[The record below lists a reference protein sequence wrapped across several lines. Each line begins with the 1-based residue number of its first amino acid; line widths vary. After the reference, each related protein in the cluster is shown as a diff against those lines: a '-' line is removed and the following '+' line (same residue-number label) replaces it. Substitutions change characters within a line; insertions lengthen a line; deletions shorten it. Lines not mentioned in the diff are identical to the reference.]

1 MNVPSALQPALWRQR
16 VQRLRPYIGHAV
28 LFVGGVAAALIAVLI
43 YSALNPEETPLTRND
58 VVEAATEVMASA
70 TPVPA
75 YSSLAFRAVQPAIV
89 LIQTGRVP
97 GQDGPLDEANN
108 RLGLIPAQD
117 EEGGARGMGTGV
129 VVSSEGDILTS
140 LHVVASATNILLT
153 FADGF
158 ETSGEVVGAD
168 PEKDIAV
175 LRPDRLPPL
184 LIPAILGNPN
194 AMNVGDEAFV
204 VGHPLG
210 LYASMSS
217 GVISGF
223 DRSIQP
229 INSSQRIDGLI
240 QIDAAVNPGNSGGPL
255 LNRYGQVVGIVAGLV
270 NPTDESVFIGIGFAV
285 PIDVAGGAAGLPP
298 Y

>member
-16 VQRLRPYIGHAV
+16 AQRLRPYAGQAF
-28 LFVGGVAAALIAVLI
+28 LFIGGVAAALIAVLI

-75 YSSLAFRAVQPAIV
+75 YSSLAFRAVQPSIV
-89 LIQTGRVP
+89 LIETGRVP
-97 GQDGPLDEANN
+97 GQDGPLDEAN
-108 RLGLIPAQD
+108 RLGLIPVQD
-117 EEGGARGMGTGV
+117 EDGVARGMGTGV
-129 VVSSEGDILTS
+129 VISTEGDILTS
-140 LHVVASATNILLT
+140 LHVVAGATNILLT

-158 ETSGEVVGAD
+158 ETAGEVVGVQ

-175 LRPDRLPPL
+175 LRPERMPPL
-184 LIPAILGNPN
+184 LVPAILGNPN

>member
-16 VQRLRPYIGHAV
+16 AQRLRPYAGQAF
-28 LFVGGVAAALIAVLI
+28 LFIGGVAAALIAVLI

-75 YSSLAFRAVQPAIV
+75 YSSLAFRAVQPSIV
-89 LIQTGRVP
+89 LIETGRVP
-97 GQDGPLDEANN
+97 GQDGPLDEANH
-108 RLGLIPAQD
+108 LGLIPVQD
-117 EEGGARGMGTGV
+117 EDGVARGMGTGV
-129 VVSSEGDILTS
+129 VISTEGDILTS
-140 LHVVASATNILLT
+140 LHVVAGATNILLT

-158 ETSGEVVGAD
+158 ETAGEVVGVQ

-175 LRPDRLPPL
+175 LRPERMPPL
-184 LIPAILGNPN
+184 LVPAILGNPN

>member
-1 MNVPSALQPALWRQR
+1 MNVPSALQPALWKQR
-16 VQRLRPYIGHAV
+16 AQRLRLYAGQAI
-28 LFVGGVAAALIAVLI
+28 LFIGGVAAALIAVLI
-43 YSALNPEETPLTRND
+43 YSALNPEEIPLTRND

-70 TPVPA
+70 TPMPA
-75 YSSLAFRAVQPAIV
+75 YSSLAFRAVQPSIV

-97 GQDGPLDEANN
+97 GQDGPLDEANH
-108 RLGLIPAQD
+108 LGLIPVQD
-117 EEGGARGMGTGV
+117 EDGVARGMGTGV
-129 VVSSEGDILTS
+129 VISTEGDILTS
-140 LHVVASATNILLT
+140 LHVVAGATNILLT

-158 ETSGEVVGAD
+158 ETAGQVVGVQ

-175 LRPDRLPPL
+175 LRPDRMPPL
-184 LIPAILGNPN
+184 LVPAILGNPN